1 MAGLIP
7 SEVVA
12 TVLSSTDI
20 VDLIGGYLPLT
31 RAGRSFKALCP
42 FHSEKTPSFMVNP
55 DRQIFHCFG
64 CGEGGDAARF
74 LMRRE
79 GFSFPEAIEFLA
91 QRAGISLPRRR
102 SGGREQEDGRLRVY
116 EVQRAAC
123 EYFRQSLQA
132 KEGEAARAAL
142 AGRGILP
149 ETVERFQLGYAP
161 DAWEGLVRFL
171 TQRGFPPRLME
182 AGGLVIPRP
191 GGKGHYDRFRD
202 RLMIPIQDPAGKVLG
217 FGGRA
222 LGGQQEPKYLN
233 SPETPIYRKGH
244 QLFGVP
250 VAARALRETGRA
262 IVVEGYFDCIALQQ
276 AGILEAVAV
285 LGTALT
291 REQVLLLRRYVEQ
304 VTLVFDP
311 DRAGLQAAWRGLEL
325 LMEGGLGASIV
336 ALPEGTDPDGFIR
349 KEGVEPFRALLASA
363 RDLVDFD
370 LGQGTPGGGVEGAA
384 RAADRILAVLA
395 RLPDGIRKTRYVQK
409 LAERLGVPERAV
421 LADLARLTHSRPPRP
436 EPGGVSAPCSPVA
449 PEEKLLL
456 QLLLLFPVLREG
468 VRAEAPAVQGEVTR
482 SILEVVAGPDGR
494 QEATLARAL
503 AHHPREDVQRLAS
516 ELLVADPEAF
526 PEPGRMLQDCLE
538 RLRLRA
544 ERPRLKEL
552 QRQIA
557 EAAQR
562 GDREAE
568 SRLLAEY
575 QERAR
580 RAG

>member
-42 FHSEKTPSFMVNP
+42 FHSEKSPSFMVNP

-102 SGGREQEDGRLRVY
+102 SGGREQEDGRLRLY
-116 EVQRAAC
+116 EVQRAAG
-123 EYFRQSLQA
+123 EYFRQSLLG

-161 DAWEGLVRFL
+161 DAWEGLVRIL

-191 GGKGHYDRFRD
+191 AGKGHYDRFRD

-222 LGGQQEPKYLN
+222 LGGQEPKYLN

-244 QLFGVP
+244 HLFGVP

-276 AGILEAVAV
+276 AGISEAVAV

-291 REQVLLLRRYVEQ
+291 REQALLLRRYVEQ

-311 DRAGLQAAWRGLEL
+311 DPAGLQAAWRGLEL
-325 LMEGGLGASIV
+325 LMEVGLGASIV
-336 ALPEGTDPDGFIR
+336 VLPEGTDPDGFIR
-349 KEGVEPFRALLASA
+349 KEGAEAFRGLLASA
-363 RDLVDFD
+363 RDLVDFV
-370 LGQGTPGGGVEGAA
+370 LGQGPLGGGVEGAA

-409 LAERLGVPERAV
+409 LAERLGVREQAV
-421 LADLARLTHSRPPRP
+421 LADLGRLAVSRPPRS
-436 EPGGVSAPCSPVA
+436 EPGATVPPHPPVA

-456 QLLLLFPVLREG
+456 HVLLLFPALRER
-468 VRAEAPAVQGEVTR
+468 VRAEAPAAQGEVTR
-482 SILEVVAGPDGR
+482 AILEVLAGPEGR
-494 QEATLARAL
+494 EEAPLTRAL
-503 AHHPREDVQRLAS
+503 AHHPREDVRRLAS
-516 ELLVADPEAF
+516 ELLVADPGAF

-557 EAAQR
+557 EAAER

>member
-1 MAGLIP
+1 MTGLIP
-7 SEVVA
+7 SELVA

-20 VDLIGGYLPLT
+20 VELIGGYLPLT

-91 QRAGISLPRRR
+91 QRAGVPLPRRR
-102 SGGREQEDGRLRVY
+102 GGGGREQEDGRLRLY

-132 KEGEAARAAL
+132 KEGEAAQAAL

-149 ETVERFQLGYAP
+149 ETIERFQLGYAP

-182 AGGLVIPRP
+182 GGGLVIPRP
-191 GGKGHYDRFRD
+191 AGKGQYDRFRD
-202 RLMIPIQDPAGKVLG
+202 RLMIPIQDPAGKILG

-222 LGGQQEPKYLN
+222 LGAQEPKYMN
-233 SPETPIYRKGH
+233 SPETAIYRKGH
-244 QLFGVP
+244 QLFGLP

-262 IVVEGYFDCIALQQ
+262 VLVEGYFDCIALQQ
-276 AGILEAVAV
+276 AGIAEAVAV

-291 REQVLLLRRYVEQ
+291 REQALLLRRYVDQ

-311 DRAGLQAAWRGLEL
+311 DRAGQQAAWRGLEL
-325 LMEGGLGASIV
+325 TLETGLGAAV
-336 ALPEGTDPDGFIR
+336 VPLPEGTDPDGFIR
-349 KEGVEPFRALLASA
+349 KEGPESFRARLASA
-363 RDLVDFD
+363 QDLVDFA
-370 LGQGTPGGGVEGAA
+370 LGQGPVRGGVEGGV
-384 RAADRILAVLA
+384 RAADRVLPVLA
-395 RLPDGIRKTRYVQK
+395 RLPDGIRKTRYIQR
-409 LAERLGVPERAV
+409 LAERLGVPEQAV
-421 LADLARLTHSRPPRP
+421 LAELARLPVSRSPRP
-436 EPGGVSAPCSPVA
+436 EPGAGLPPPPPLV

-456 QLLLLFPVLREG
+456 QLLLLFPVLRER
-468 VRAEAPAVQGEVTR
+468 VRQEAPGIQGEATR
-482 SILEVVAGPDGR
+482 SILEVLAGPEGR
-494 QEATLARAL
+494 EEGLLARAL
-503 AHHPREDVQRLAS
+503 AHHPREDVRRLAS
-516 ELLVADPEAF
+516 EFLVADPEAF
-526 PEPGRMLQDCLE
+526 PEPARMLQDCLK
-538 RLRLRA
+538 RIRLRA
-544 ERPRLKEL
+544 DRPGLREL
-552 QRQIA
+552 QRQIGEA
-557 EAAQR
+557 EER
-562 GDREAE
+562 GDPEAVA
-568 SRLLAEY
+568 RLQAEY
-575 QERAR
+575 QERIR